1 MNELLDL
8 PCFESL
14 ENLNAA
20 LLTGFRHPTTDGVI
34 NGGKVDVAYYHDQVK
49 DSVEVVRS
57 WVKYNFPLSSQVSD
71 LVCNGLVV
79 VILQA
84 IKSLNAGEIEN
95 SRFKEFKGDIN
106 DILTLVSRHYSDIAR
121 NKYDEENPNA
131 EWNTRCN
138 DIEVLSV
145 WVSDIRELRSKHK
158 NLLKSKNPL
167 AHTNIPFITELLA
180 LADIQDQIKVILVPT
195 KKAVSVKNIV
205 KEANL
210 VQHGCFKTCAYC
222 LRKVRLKNNQSTTIA
237 YHGFKRT
244 DYSVSA
250 CSCKGADFEPFEVS
264 PKGTLQHLADLV
276 SGTEYAK
283 KRIPELQE
291 SLEGIKDKKAISE
304 INAQIAYYTYYI
316 ERHVPFTREL
326 LQNALKKSYPSVTF

>member
-8 PCFESL
+8 PCFENL
-14 ENLNAA
+14 EHVNGA
-20 LLTGFRHPTTDGVI
+20 LLSGFRHPTINGVI
-34 NGGKVDVAYYHDQVK
+34 NGGKADVAYYHEQVK
-49 DSVEVVRS
+49 DSVEVVRL
-57 WVKYNFPLSSQVSD
+57 WIKHNFPLSTEVSE
-71 LVCNGLVV
+71 LVNIGLVA
-79 VILQA
+79 IHLQA
-84 IKSLNAGEIEN
+84 IKALNAGEIEN
-95 SRFKEFKGDIN
+95 SRYKEFKGDIN
-106 DILTLVSRHYSDIAR
+106 DVLTLVNRHYSDKGR
-121 NKYDEENPNA
+121 NYFDSEFPNA
-131 EWNTRCN
+131 EWKDRC
-138 DIEVLSV
+138 DALDVLSL
-145 WVSDIRELRSKHK
+145 WIGDTRELRARHKQLTKSKHELASF
-158 NLLKSKNPL
+158 NL
-167 AHTNIPFITELLA
+167 PFVTELLA
-180 LADIQDQIKVILVPT
+180 LADLHDQVKAIVIPT
-195 KKAVSVKNIV
+195 KKAVSVKNLV

-210 VQHGCFKTCAYC
+210 VQRGYFKTCAYC
-222 LRKVRLKNNQSTTIA
+222 LRKVRLKNSNSTTIA

-244 DYSVSA
+244 DYNISA

-326 LQNALKKSYPSVTF
+326 LQNALKKSYPSVIF